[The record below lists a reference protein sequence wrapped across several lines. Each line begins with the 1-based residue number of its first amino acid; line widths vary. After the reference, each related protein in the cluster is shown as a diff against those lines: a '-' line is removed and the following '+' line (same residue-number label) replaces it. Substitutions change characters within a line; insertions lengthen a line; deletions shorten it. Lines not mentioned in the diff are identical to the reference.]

1 MGILTVVE
9 VAVARV
15 AAYEITQ
22 LNGGRL
28 YLDFTRKRQGEM
40 AQKIVWNSVADPW
53 HFGVEPGPD
62 PWIHASD

>member
-40 AQKIVWNSVADPW
+40 AQKIV
-53 HFGVEPGPD
+53 
-62 PWIHASD
+62 

>member
-1 MGILTVVE
+1 
-9 VAVARV
+9 
-15 AAYEITQ
+15 
-22 LNGGRL
+22 
-28 YLDFTRKRQGEM
+28 M